1 LSPLRIS
8 AFALSA
14 WPLLL
19 GRATDAKAELG
30 ADALAILL
38 KEPTCKLGPVVRND
52 MAWDPESA
60 DNRLEEATAAP
71 WVMLTTGVASGHF
84 VNLSMATKRKRYP
97 PTTLGMVYNAQ
108 NLYQEDINNNNDK

>member
-1 LSPLRIS
+1 MLFQAVIGACLKSPEDFCICPLRLAVAHGMS
-8 AFALSA
+8 H
-14 WPLLL
+14 
-19 GRATDAKAELG
+19 RRKAELG
-30 ADALAILL
+30 A
-38 KEPTCKLGPVVRND
+38 VVRND

-60 DNRLEEATAAP
+60 DDRLEEATAAP

-108 NLYQEDINNNNDK
+108 NLYQENINNNNDK